1 MITGERIIEI
11 SGKKESLENIA
22 GLSINITLD
31 NVTVKGE
38 AVELT
43 YEYTANY
50 EDKVGLLKIKGII
63 TAKEDKKLAKEIDE
77 RWKKEKKLPDKYAEL
92 LLGAINYSGS
102 ANGTLIARV
111 LGLTAP
117 LIPPHIQ
124 LSRAEE
130 SKK

>member
-11 SGKKESLENIA
+11 SGNKESTDNIS

-31 NVTVKGE
+31 NVNVKGE
-38 AVELT
+38 NVDLT

-50 EDKVGLLKIKGII
+50 EDKVGVLKIKGII
-63 TAKEDKKLAKEIDE
+63 TTKEDKKLAKEIDE

-92 LLGAINYSGS
+92 LLAAINYSGS

-124 LSRAEE
+124 LSRPEE
-130 SKK
+130 KK